1 VCGSL
6 IRYAP
11 ARQYLS
17 QEDRMALTIDLS
29 KALDKSYEDK
39 PLKDILEASPAALA
53 GVTDAD
59 AEALQKALN
68 ISTVRQLGTN
78 KFFALAAALVAIE
91 NAG

>member
-1 VCGSL
+1 MSV
-6 IRYAP
+6 
-11 ARQYLS
+11 
-17 QEDRMALTIDLS
+17 TVDLS

-39 PLKDILEASPAALA
+39 PLREILEASPAALA

-59 AEALQKALN
+59 AEALRKAFN
-68 ISTVRQLGTN
+68 ISSVRQLGTN